1 VSGAH
6 KAKSRPKGKPRGR
19 NGGRKPKLLHAVRV
33 DLDLPGALV
42 AIYDQE
48 RDRTGEP
55 RAELMRRALEHGTTA
70 FPAPPANS

>member
-1 VSGAH
+1 MTAPRKPGRGGRRPGA
-6 KAKSRPKGKPRGR
+6 
-19 NGGRKPKLLHAVRV
+19 GRKPKLAHAVRV

-55 RAELMRRALEHGTTA
+55 RAVLMRRALERGTVA
-70 FPAPPANS
+70 FPGPGAPSPA